1 VARGKGEKKEGETV
15 EEGGAI
21 ELGVGRGASEAVQER
36 LAVMQRLEGLRGK
49 ANYGFEQRQAAE
61 ALGLSRR
68 SLRRLQQQYREQG
81 IEGLKRQLRSDEGQ
95 SKIDETWREFIVET
109 YRKGN
114 RGMRQMSRSQ
124 VAQIV
129 ESRAAEQ
136 GSRDYPSRRSV
147 YRILAESVEQQEQKQ
162 KRRSIG
168 WQGESLTLR
177 GKGGIEIKV
186 EYSNQVW
193 QCDHTPADIFVVD
206 QQGEVLGRPTLTTVI
221 DTYSRCIMG
230 FHLGMER
237 SSAGVTGVALRHA
250 ILPKQ
255 YQQGC
260 EPQNLWESYGVP
272 QYLYTDAGSDFT
284 SAHIE
289 QVASQLGIVL
299 CLRRRPAEGG
309 IVERPFGTLNS
320 EFFSM
325 LPGYTTREAK
335 THEESIKAEAC
346 LTLEQLEGL
355 LVRYIVDNYNQR
367 CDARSQE
374 SRIVRW
380 KAGLMAQGLPPEG
393 RKLDLLLMRQQ
404 HRRVYQGGYIRF
416 ANLIYRGEYLAGYAG
431 EEVVLRYDPGDITT
445 VFVYRPEGARDI
457 FLARAHAQNLA
468 TERLSLAE
476 AKVISRRLRGSCS
489 EISNQA
495 ILTEIRN
502 RVQFIDDLVSAG
514 PKVFQPASG
523 VIVEDAS
530 AVDEID
536 GGETE
541 ARSSIAPK
549 PLPVIRVY
557 DYEQLRHEHGL

>member
-1 VARGKGEKKEGETV
+1 MIGLAVAS
-15 EEGGAI
+15 APS
-21 ELGVGRGASEAVQER
+21 AAVQER
-36 LAVMQRLEGLRGK
+36 LAVLQRLESCRGK
-49 ANYGFEQRQAAE
+49 ANYRFEQGQAAQ

-81 IEGLKRQLRSDEGQ
+81 MEGLKRQLRCDAGQ
-95 SKIDETWREFIVET
+95 LKLDATWREFIVET

-124 VAQIV
+124 VAKIV
-129 ESRAAEQ
+129 ASRAAAQ

-147 YRILAESVEQQEQKQ
+147 YRILAALVDQQEQKQ

-168 WQGESLTLR
+168 WQGETLTLR
-177 GKGGIEIKV
+177 SKAGIEINV

-206 QQGEVLGRPTLTTVI
+206 HQGAVLGRPTLTTVI

-230 FHLGMER
+230 FHLGMEGP
-237 SSAGVTGVALRHA
+237 SAGVTGLALRQS

-255 YQQGC
+255 YQQGY
-260 EPQNLWESYGVP
+260 EPQHLWESYGVP

-299 CLRRRPAEGG
+299 CLRQRPAEGG
-309 IVERPFGTLNS
+309 IVERPFGTLNR

-325 LPGYTTREAK
+325 LPGYTTRSVK
-335 THEESIKAEAC
+335 SHRESIQAEAC

-374 SRIVRW
+374 CRLARW
-380 KAGLMAQGLPPEG
+380 KAGLMAQGLPPEE
-393 RKLDLLLMRQQ
+393 RQLDLLLLRQ
-404 HRRVYQGGYIRF
+404 HRRRVYQGGYIRF

-445 VFVYRPEGARDI
+445 VFVYRHQGARDI

-476 AKVISRRLRGSCS
+476 AKSISRRLREARS

-495 ILTEIRN
+495 ILTEIRT
-502 RVQFIDDLVSAG
+502 RVQFIDDLLSA
-514 PKVFQPASG
+514 PSKVPQPVAA
-523 VIVEDAS
+523 VIVEDSLPVAET
-530 AVDEID
+530 AV
-536 GGETE
+536 GETE
-541 ARSSIAPK
+541 ARALLAPK

-557 DYEQLRHEHGL
+557 DYEQLRHEHGF